1 MNILL
6 TGAEGFTG
14 QPFAAV
20 AMAAGHEV
28 TALQSNL
35 TDASAVKQ
43 EVTQVAPDA
52 VVHLAAISFV
62 GHADE
67 SAFYS
72 VNVIGTMNLLAALT
86 TLRQP
91 PRKVLLASS
100 ANVYGNCEASPIN
113 ESQAPAPVNHYA
125 ASKLAME
132 QLARTYFDRLPI
144 VISRPFNYT
153 GPGQLSSFVIPKIV
167 AHFAQRAPQIS
178 LGNMHV
184 EREYNDVSMVCAAYL
199 LMLQHGVRS
208 ETYNVCSSKTHT
220 LQQVMKLLAK
230 MTGHTLRVDVN
241 TSFVRAS
248 EVHRLCGDPAKLHEM
263 ITQKGLALPS
273 IPLQETLERM
283 LIVATAPSS
292 H

>member
-20 AMAAGHEV
+20 ALAAGHEV
-28 TALQSNL
+28 TALQANL

-67 SAFYS
+67 SAFYR

-132 QLARTYFDRLPI
+132 HLARTYFDRLPI

-167 AHFAQRAPQIS
+167 AHFARRATQIS

-199 LMLQHGVRS
+199 VMLEHGVQG
-208 ETYNVCSSKTHT
+208 ETYNVCSGKTYT
-220 LQQVMKLLAK
+220 LHQVINLLAE
-230 MTGHTLRVDVN
+230 MTRHTLRVDVN
-241 TSFVRAS
+241 PAFVRAS
-248 EVHRLCGDPAKLHEM
+248 EVHRLCGDPAKLHGM
-263 ITQKGLALPS
+263 MADKGLALPS
-273 IPLQETLERM
+273 TPLQETLERM
-283 LIVATAPSS
+283 LVVAAAPRPR
-292 H
+292 